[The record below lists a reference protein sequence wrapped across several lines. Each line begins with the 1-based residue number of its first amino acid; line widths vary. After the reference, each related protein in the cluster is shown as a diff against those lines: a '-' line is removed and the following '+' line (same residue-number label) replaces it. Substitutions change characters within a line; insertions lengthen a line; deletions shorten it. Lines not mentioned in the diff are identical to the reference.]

1 MSWLDKL
8 ENKRG
13 SQPRCVLFMDGERE
27 EVAERLTELVNL
39 PYVKVSPNDKWMP
52 CGKSAPGEV
61 ELDKADGL
69 LLPEIQQELRQW
81 WLAVR
86 IRTTKTPV
94 WDIASR
100 CSIGGN
106 RGLILVEAKAHHD
119 ELKKKD
125 NSGSGGENRK
135 SIAQAFDEANYNLHS
150 VTGGSWDLA
159 LTPHYQLSNRFAWS
173 WKLASLGVPVVL
185 IYLGFLNAQD
195 MACDSPIFKS
205 EEDWMR
211 ILKNYSKN
219 TVDNTCW
226 EKRWDF
232 AAPFIPIIRSCN
244 QPFDLKSL
252 NQC

>member
-8 ENKRG
+8 DNKRG
-13 SQPRCVLFMDGERE
+13 SQPRCVLFMHGERE
-27 EVAERLTELVNL
+27 EVAGRLTELVNL
-39 PYVKVSPNDKWMP
+39 PYVKVSPDDKWMP
-52 CGKSAPGEV
+52 YGKSDPTEA
-61 ELDKADGL
+61 ELDKTDGL
-69 LLPEIQQELRQW
+69 LPHDIQQKLGNW
-81 WLAVR
+81 WLA
-86 IRTTKTPV
+86 IRRGNVTTPV

-106 RGLILVEAKAHHD
+106 RGLILVEAKAHYD

-125 NSGSGGENRK
+125 SSGSSGENRK
-135 SIAQAFDEANYNLHS
+135 SIAQAFDEANCNLHS
-150 VTGGSWDLA
+150 ATGGSWNLA
-159 LTPHYQLSNRFAWS
+159 LTPRYQLSNRFAWS

-185 IYLGFLNAQD
+185 VYLGFLNARD

-205 EEDWMR
+205 EEDWKR

-244 QPFDLKSL
+244 QPFDPKKPDP
-252 NQC
+252 C

>member
-39 PYVKVSPNDKWMP
+39 PYVKVSPDDKWMP
-52 CGKSAPGEV
+52 WGKSAPGEV
-61 ELDKADGL
+61 ELDKAYGL
-69 LLPEIQQELRQW
+69 LHSEIRQELAEW
-81 WLAVR
+81 WLAVGIGKTR
-86 IRTTKTPV
+86 TPV
-94 WDIASR
+94 WDIASK

-106 RGLILVEAKAHHD
+106 PGIIVVEAKAHYN
-119 ELKKKD
+119 ELKKRD
-125 NSGSGGENRK
+125 DSGSDGENRK
-135 SIAQAFDEANYNLHS
+135 SIAQAFDKANCSLHS
-150 VTGGSWDLA
+150 ATGGSWNLA

-173 WKLASLGVPVVL
+173 WKLASLGMPVVL
-185 IYLGFLNAQD
+185 VYLGFLNAND

-205 EEDWMR
+205 EADWKR
-211 ILKNYSKN
+211 VLKNYSEN

-244 QPFDLKSL
+244 QPFDPK
-252 NQC
+252 NP